1 MFDGKKL
8 AFLVEREAKRIQT
21 TEHEPPVTKVLKRI
35 GINTSTYYSMSRGPK
50 NNGRP
55 NPTFNNVE
63 KVCRYFQ
70 LDISFFSTVPEKI
83 TFN

>member
-8 AFLVEREAKRIQT
+8 AFMVEREAKRIQT
-21 TEHEPPVTKVLKRI
+21 TEHEPPVNKVLSRI
-35 GINTSTYYSMSRGPK
+35 GISTSTYYAMSRGPM

-63 KVCRYFQ
+63 KVCHYFGI
-70 LDISFFSTVPEKI
+70 DIGFFSTVSEKNNI
-83 TFN
+83 

>member
-8 AFLVEREAKRIQT
+8 ALLVEQEAKRIHT
-21 TEHEPPVTKVLKRI
+21 TEHIPPVNKVLNRI
-35 GINTSTYYSMSRGPK
+35 GISTSTYYAMTRGPM

-70 LDISFFSTVPEKI
+70 LDMSYFSTFSDKNNI
-83 TFN
+83 